1 MKPACRRICDLLAQ
15 YADGTLAAEQ
25 RAEVQRHL
33 EACPPCRVIAGKEC
47 GARQLLRA
55 CADRL
60 RAEQVP
66 PALRSR
72 CQELSRRSIAAHIWS
87 RRSVRLAAAAVLII
101 FTGSLLSVVTR
112 QSDALLA
119 AQLTAD
125 HVKCFGLFGP
135 EEGRTL
141 DAAQAQQMLRERFG
155 MDVHV
160 PPSSA
165 SGGLELVN
173 ARRCLYADGRIP
185 HLMYPGERAGHL
197 AVRAGRGVAAALGIH
212 RIRPPHAYLVP
223 WRPDIRADHTGR
235 GGASCRRG
243 PLRRRGGALARTIK
257 VTSMND
263 EQLPGEHVDPISR
276 SRPRRPIRR

>member
-1 MKPACRRICDLLAQ
+1 MKPTCRRICDLLAQ
-15 YADGTLAAEQ
+15 YADGTLPAAEH
-25 RAEVQRHL
+25 AEVQRHL

-60 RAEQVP
+60 RADQVP
-66 PALRSR
+66 QALRSR
-72 CQELSRRSIAAHIWS
+72 CEELSRRSAASNLWS
-87 RRSVRLAAAAVLII
+87 RRFVRLAAAAVLII
-101 FTGSLLSVVTR
+101 VTGSLLSIVTR

-125 HVKCFGLFGP
+125 HVKCFALFGP
-135 EEGRTL
+135 QDGRTL
-141 DAAQAQQMLRERFG
+141 DAAQAQQMLRDRFG

-185 HLMYPGERAGHL
+185 HLMYQANGEDISLFVLEGES
-197 AVRAGRGVAAALGIH
+197 
-212 RIRPPHAYLVP
+212 RPPAEFTAFGHHTRIWSRGDRTFVLITPASDAPGGEAARYV
-223 WRPDIRADHTGR
+223 ADE
-235 GGASCRRG
+235 
-243 PLRRRGGALARTIK
+243 AR
-257 VTSMND
+257 
-263 EQLPGEHVDPISR
+263 
-276 SRPRRPIRR
+276 

>member
-1 MKPACRRICDLLAQ
+1 MKPTCRRICDLLTQ
-15 YADGTLAAEQ
+15 YADGALPAAEH
-25 RAEVQRHL
+25 AEVQRHL

-60 RAEQVP
+60 RADQVP
-66 PALRSR
+66 EALRSR
-72 CQELSRRSIAAHIWS
+72 CQELSRRSSPSNLWS
-87 RRSVRLAAAAVLII
+87 RRFVRLAAAAVVLI
-101 FTGSLLSVVTR
+101 FTGSLVSVVTR

-125 HVKCFGLFGP
+125 HVKCFALFGP
-135 EEGRTL
+135 DDGRTL

-185 HLMYPGERAGHL
+185 HLMYQANGEDISLFVLEGES
-197 AVRAGRGVAAALGIH
+197 
-212 RIRPPHAYLVP
+212 RPPAEFTSLGHHTRIWSRGDRTFVLITPASDAPVAEAARYV
-223 WRPDIRADHTGR
+223 ADE
-235 GGASCRRG
+235 
-243 PLRRRGGALARTIK
+243 AR
-257 VTSMND
+257 
-263 EQLPGEHVDPISR
+263 
-276 SRPRRPIRR
+276 